1 MKRPVPTEAL
11 GLNSGNLFLF
21 FKRAGLIS
29 FVLLLQACG
38 LVTKESIYEGVRS
51 QEKLKNTG
59 QLIEPNAMPSYQDY
73 ENERNRLK
81 KGDESTSMWIDGVF
95 AAGGYLSILF
105 NRLEYQPI

>member
-1 MKRPVPTEAL
+1 MKRPVPTEAF
-11 GLNSGNLFLF
+11 GFNNGSLFLV

-51 QEKLKNTG
+51 QEKLKNAG
-59 QLIEPNAMPSYQDY
+59 QHIEPNAMPSYQDY

-81 KGDESTSMWIDGVF
+81 KGAE
-95 AAGGYLSILF
+95 
-105 NRLEYQPI
+105 